1 MKSNKVL
8 NRLKIDI
15 IDNNDNQVFRVF
27 QDWCKLV
34 EMQKEINIKPNRVE
48 FDFLPGYVF
57 HGLKQISTEQEIN
70 TDLTVKFECDFI
82 GKLLD
87 DTNTNFVHGNEM
99 PASDINN
106 DTFDFVCKKI
116 NNKLR

>member
-1 MKSNKVL
+1 MKSKKVL

-27 QDWCKLV
+27 EDWCKLV

-57 HGLKQISTEQEIN
+57 HGLKQISTDQEIN
-70 TDLTVKFECDFI
+70 TDLTVTFECDFI
-82 GKLLD
+82 GKLVD
-87 DTNTNFVHGNEM
+87 DKPTSYFNGDER
-99 PASDINN
+99 PSDLNK